1 MTVIE
6 SNEEVIFETPLAPV
20 ASATT
25 AATATGTGTTTS
37 ADEKGEENTASEE
50 PEVDELLDELEQ
62 PEPSETDIAVSKLKE
77 STIKLTSALKSVGSD
92 IDSKF
97 HIVDQARSV
106 DSQFGVSKTV
116 GSATASIG
124 NLLGSLHLV
133 EKAHFMMNQDAVK
146 NVSNTLN
153 DTLEK
158 TGIKGVVGRGVKEVQ
173 TLDGE
178 HKVSAKAV
186 GALNSGIDWVAVTLQ
201 GSTAQ
206 KKNEFEDDEWE

>member
-6 SNEEVIFETPLAPV
+6 SNEEVFFEAPLSPV
-20 ASATT
+20 ASA
-25 AATATGTGTTTS
+25 ATATSDTTS
-37 ADEKGEENTASEE
+37 SANEKGEENTASEE

-62 PEPSETDIAVSKLKE
+62 PEPSETEIAVSRLKE
-77 STIKLTSALKSVGSD
+77 STNKLTSALKSVGSD

-97 HIVDQARSV
+97 GIVDQARSV
-106 DSQFGVSKTV
+106 DSQLGVSKTV

-124 NLLGSLHLV
+124 SLLGSLNLV
-133 EKAHFMMNQDAVK
+133 ERAQFLMNQDAVK
-146 NVSNTLN
+146 SVSNTLN

-178 HKVSAKAV
+178 HKVSIKAV
-186 GALNSGIDWVAVTLQ
+186 GALNSGIDWVAGTLQ
-201 GSTAQ
+201 ASSSREKQ
-206 KKNEFEDDEWE
+206 NNEFEDDEWE

>member
-25 AATATGTGTTTS
+25 AATATSDTTTS
-37 ADEKGEENTASEE
+37 ADEIGEENTASEE

-186 GALNSGIDWVAVTLQ
+186 GALNSGIDWVAGTLQ
-201 GSTAQ
+201 GSSSRE